1 MKPPLSYIPLLPIVI
16 GFIIGTAI
24 GDFSWPLYLA
34 ILPALLSAILL
45 WRGLSLW
52 GISIMAISIGWLNA
66 AVRMPAPIDQSQ
78 TANPTQYRA
87 IVNDITESE
96 NSRHLTVDIDGVG
109 LCRITTPSLFP
120 IIICGDS
127 IAFTTC
133 LEKPQ
138 NRHDLPL
145 EWDIET
151 YMHHK
156 GIVAIAYLQPEKI
169 SVIGHSNDL
178 YWKLRQLRDKVTS
191 IIGESNLS
199 DPTIAFYIAT
209 ITGDDSFLTDDSREQ
224 YSRSGLAHILALSGL
239 HVAIIATVIAALLFP
254 LHLMRQRKLRYIIT
268 IIILWIYAIVTG
280 LSPSVTRAV
289 VMTSLFLI
297 ALMIERRNSS
307 LNALCFAAL
316 VILLFSPLSLYS
328 IGFQLSFCAV
338 ASILIFANRMNP
350 ISPRH
355 KIAYHLT
362 SLITVSISAMIGTG
376 LISAYYFH
384 TFPVYFLLSNI
395 IVLLILP
402 FVLGGGILLT
412 LLLAFGIDAQWL
424 CIALDFGYGIISNTC
439 ELCNSLPG
447 ATIDNIYF
455 NPWLLIPYFA
465 TCATLL
471 AGLVYRKTILYFA
484 TATTAAI
491 TVLLFSLNREQYP
504 NKEFYFPR
512 DTYYT
517 NIIAREKSTL
527 YLFTTAHHS
536 ELPSVVDHIEN
547 RYRDF
552 IGTRQID
559 HITIVDSV
567 FDSNII
573 TRRGRN
579 IIVDGKHYVVIKEK
593 ADLRPIKAKP
603 DYALVC
609 RSFTGNIID
618 VYNTICPDTIILSYD
633 LHPRRSNRYYNECLL
648 DSIPVITR
656 RD

>member
-1 MKPPLSYIPLLPIVI
+1 MKPPLSYIPLLPIVV
-16 GFIIGTAI
+16 GFIIGIAI
-24 GDFSWPLYLA
+24 GDFAWPLYFA
-34 ILPALLSAILL
+34 ILPTLISAVLL

-52 GISIMAISIGWLNA
+52 GVSIMAIAIGWINA
-66 AVRMPAPIDQSQ
+66 AVQTPPPINPSLTVNPA
-78 TANPTQYRA
+78 QYRA
-87 IVNDITESE
+87 IVKDITESE

-120 IIICGDS
+120 VISCGDS
-127 IAFTTC
+127 IAFTTH

-145 EWDIET
+145 EWDMET
-151 YMHHK
+151 YMHRK
-156 GIVAIAYLQPEKI
+156 GIVATAYLQPEKI
-169 SVIGHSNDL
+169 AVIGYDCGF
-178 YWKLRQLRDKVTS
+178 YWKLRQLREE
-191 IIGESNLS
+191 IIALIGQSNLS
-199 DPTIAFYIAT
+199 DPTTAFFIAT

-239 HVAIIATVIAALLFP
+239 HVAIIATVIAIFLFP
-254 LHLMRQRKLRYIIT
+254 LHLMRQRKMRYIIT
-268 IIILWIYAIVTG
+268 ITILWIYAIVTG

-289 VMTSLFLI
+289 IMTSLFLL

-316 VILLFSPLSLYS
+316 VILLFSPMSLYS

-338 ASILIFANRMNP
+338 TSILVFANRINP

-355 KIAYHLT
+355 KIAFHFA

-412 LLLAFGIDAQWL
+412 LLLAIGVEAQWL
-424 CIALDFGYGIISNTC
+424 CIALDFGYSIISNTC
-439 ELCNSLPG
+439 QLCNSLPY
-447 ATIDNIYF
+447 ASIDNIYF
-455 NPWLLIPYFA
+455 KPWLLIPYFA
-465 TCATLL
+465 TCAALL
-471 AGLVYRKTILYFA
+471 ASLVYRKKLLYFA
-484 TATTAAI
+484 TATMAVI

-504 NKEFYFPR
+504 DKEIYFPR

-517 NIIAREKSTL
+517 NIIARDKATL
-527 YLFTTAHHS
+527 YLFSTAHHS
-536 ELPSVVDHIEN
+536 EMPAVVDHVEN

-552 IGTRQID
+552 IGSREID
-559 HITIVDSV
+559 HITIVDTV
-567 FDSNII
+567 FDSDII

-579 IIVDGKHYVVIKEK
+579 LIVDGKHYVIIKDK
-593 ADLRPIKAKP
+593 ADLRPIEAKP

-609 RSFTGNIID
+609 RGFTGDIVD
-618 VYNTICPDTIILSYD
+618 VYNTINPDTIILSYD
-633 LHPRRSNRYYNECLL
+633 LHPRRSSRYYNECRE
-648 DSIPVITR
+648 DSIAVITR

>member
-16 GFIIGTAI
+16 GFVIGTAI

-34 ILPALLSAILL
+34 ILPALLSAILF

-169 SVIGHSNDL
+169 SVNGHSNDL

-199 DPTIAFYIAT
+199 GPTIAFYIAT

-268 IIILWIYAIVTG
+268 II
-280 LSPSVTRAV
+280 
-289 VMTSLFLI
+289 
-297 ALMIERRNSS
+297 
-307 LNALCFAAL
+307 
-316 VILLFSPLSLYS
+316 
-328 IGFQLSFCAV
+328 FQPFKNII
-338 ASILIFANRMNP
+338 SIL
-350 ISPRH
+350 
-355 KIAYHLT
+355 
-362 SLITVSISAMIGTG
+362 
-376 LISAYYFH
+376 
-384 TFPVYFLLSNI
+384 TF
-395 IVLLILP
+395 
-402 FVLGGGILLT
+402 
-412 LLLAFGIDAQWL
+412 
-424 CIALDFGYGIISNTC
+424 
-439 ELCNSLPG
+439 
-447 ATIDNIYF
+447 
-455 NPWLLIPYFA
+455 
-465 TCATLL
+465 
-471 AGLVYRKTILYFA
+471 
-484 TATTAAI
+484 
-491 TVLLFSLNREQYP
+491 
-504 NKEFYFPR
+504 
-512 DTYYT
+512 
-517 NIIAREKSTL
+517 
-527 YLFTTAHHS
+527 
-536 ELPSVVDHIEN
+536 
-547 RYRDF
+547 
-552 IGTRQID
+552 
-559 HITIVDSV
+559 
-567 FDSNII
+567 
-573 TRRGRN
+573 
-579 IIVDGKHYVVIKEK
+579 
-593 ADLRPIKAKP
+593 
-603 DYALVC
+603 
-609 RSFTGNIID
+609 
-618 VYNTICPDTIILSYD
+618 
-633 LHPRRSNRYYNECLL
+633 
-648 DSIPVITR
+648 
-656 RD
+656 

>member
-1 MKPPLSYIPLLPIVI
+1 MAI
-16 GFIIGTAI
+16 AI
-24 GDFSWPLYLA
+24 GW
-34 ILPALLSAILL
+34 I
-45 WRGLSLW
+45 
-52 GISIMAISIGWLNA
+52 NA
-66 AVRMPAPIDQSQ
+66 AVQTPPPINPSLTVNPA
-78 TANPTQYRA
+78 QYRA
-87 IVNDITESE
+87 IVKDITESE

-120 IIICGDS
+120 VISCGDS
-127 IAFTTC
+127 IAFTTH

-145 EWDIET
+145 EWDMET
-151 YMHHK
+151 YMHRK
-156 GIVAIAYLQPEKI
+156 GIVATAYLQPEKI
-169 SVIGHSNDL
+169 AVIGYDCGF
-178 YWKLRQLRDKVTS
+178 YWKLRQLREE
-191 IIGESNLS
+191 IIALIGQSNLS
-199 DPTIAFYIAT
+199 DPTTAFFIAT
-209 ITGDDSFLTDDSREQ
+209 ITGDDSFLTDNSREQ

-239 HVAIIATVIAALLFP
+239 HVAIIATVIAIFLFP
-254 LHLMRQRKLRYIIT
+254 LHLMRQRKMRYIIT
-268 IIILWIYAIVTG
+268 ITILWIYAIVTG

-289 VMTSLFLI
+289 IMTSLFLL

-307 LNALCFAAL
+307 LNTLCFAAL
-316 VILLFSPLSLYS
+316 VILLFSPMSLYS

-338 ASILIFANRMNP
+338 TSILVFANRINP

-355 KIAYHLT
+355 KIAFHFA

-412 LLLAFGIDAQWL
+412 LLLAIGVEAQWL
-424 CIALDFGYGIISNTC
+424 CIALDFGYSIISNTC
-439 ELCNSLPG
+439 QLCNSLPY
-447 ATIDNIYF
+447 ASIDNIYF
-455 NPWLLIPYFA
+455 KPWLLIPYFA
-465 TCATLL
+465 TCAALL
-471 AGLVYRKTILYFA
+471 ASLVYRKKLLYFA
-484 TATTAAI
+484 TATMAVI

-504 NKEFYFPR
+504 DKEIYFPR

-517 NIIAREKSTL
+517 NIIARDKATL

-536 ELPSVVDHIEN
+536 ELPAVVDHVEN

-552 IGTRQID
+552 IGSREID
-559 HITIVDSV
+559 HITIVDTV
-567 FDSNII
+567 FDSDII

-579 IIVDGKHYVVIKEK
+579 LIVDGKHYVIIKDK
-593 ADLRPIKAKP
+593 ADLRPIEAKP

-609 RSFTGNIID
+609 RGFTGDIVD
-618 VYNTICPDTIILSYD
+618 VYNTINPDTIILSYD
-633 LHPRRSNRYYNECLL
+633 LHPRRSSRYYNECRE
-648 DSIPVITR
+648 DSIAVITH

>member
-1 MKPPLSYIPLLPIVI
+1 MKPPLSYIPLLPIVV
-16 GFIIGTAI
+16 GFIIGIAI
-24 GDFSWPLYLA
+24 GDFAWPLYFA
-34 ILPALLSAILL
+34 ILPALISAILL

-52 GISIMAISIGWLNA
+52 GVSIMAIAIGWINA
-66 AVRMPAPIDQSQ
+66 AVQTPPPINPSLTVNPA
-78 TANPTQYRA
+78 QYRA
-87 IVNDITESE
+87 IVKDITESE

-120 IIICGDS
+120 VISCGDS
-127 IAFTTC
+127 IAFTTH

-145 EWDIET
+145 EWDMET
-151 YMHHK
+151 YMHRK
-156 GIVAIAYLQPEKI
+156 GIVATAYLQPEKI
-169 SVIGHSNDL
+169 AVIGYDCGF
-178 YWKLRQLRDKVTS
+178 YWKLRQLREE
-191 IIGESNLS
+191 IIALIGQSNLS
-199 DPTIAFYIAT
+199 DPTTAFFIAT
-209 ITGDDSFLTDDSREQ
+209 ITGDDSFLTDNSREQ

-239 HVAIIATVIAALLFP
+239 HVAIIATVIAIFLFP
-254 LHLMRQRKLRYIIT
+254 LHLMRQRKMRYIIT
-268 IIILWIYAIVTG
+268 ITILWIYAIVTG

-289 VMTSLFLI
+289 IMTSLFLL

-307 LNALCFAAL
+307 LNTLCFAAL
-316 VILLFSPLSLYS
+316 VILLFSPMSLYS

-338 ASILIFANRMNP
+338 TSILVFANRINP

-355 KIAYHLT
+355 KIAFHFA

-412 LLLAFGIDAQWL
+412 LLLAIGVEAQWL
-424 CIALDFGYGIISNTC
+424 CIALDFGYSIISNTC
-439 ELCNSLPG
+439 QLCNSLPY
-447 ATIDNIYF
+447 ASIDNIYF
-455 NPWLLIPYFA
+455 KPWLLIPYFA
-465 TCATLL
+465 TCAALL
-471 AGLVYRKTILYFA
+471 ASLVYRKKLLYFA
-484 TATTAAI
+484 TATMAVI

-504 NKEFYFPR
+504 DKEIYFPR

-517 NIIAREKSTL
+517 NIIARDKATL

-536 ELPSVVDHIEN
+536 ELPAVVDHVEN

-552 IGTRQID
+552 IGSREID
-559 HITIVDSV
+559 HITIVDTV
-567 FDSNII
+567 FDSDII

-579 IIVDGKHYVVIKEK
+579 LIVDGKHYVIIKDK
-593 ADLRPIKAKP
+593 ADLRPIEAKP

-609 RSFTGNIID
+609 RGFTGDIVD
-618 VYNTICPDTIILSYD
+618 VYNTINPDTIILSYD
-633 LHPRRSNRYYNECLL
+633 LHPRRSSRYYNECRE
-648 DSIPVITR
+648 DSIAVITH

>member
-1 MKPPLSYIPLLPIVI
+1 MKPPLSYIPLLPIVV
-16 GFIIGTAI
+16 GFIIGIAI
-24 GDFSWPLYLA
+24 GDFAWPLYFA
-34 ILPALLSAILL
+34 ILPALISAILL

-52 GISIMAISIGWLNA
+52 GVSIMAIAIGWINA
-66 AVRMPAPIDQSQ
+66 AVQTPPPINPSLTVNPA
-78 TANPTQYRA
+78 QYRA
-87 IVNDITESE
+87 IVKDITESE

-120 IIICGDS
+120 VISCGDS
-127 IAFTTC
+127 IAFTTH

-145 EWDIET
+145 EWDMET
-151 YMHHK
+151 YMHRK
-156 GIVAIAYLQPEKI
+156 GIVATAYLQPEKI
-169 SVIGHSNDL
+169 AVIGYDCGF
-178 YWKLRQLRDKVTS
+178 YWKLRQLREE
-191 IIGESNLS
+191 IIALIGQSNLS
-199 DPTIAFYIAT
+199 DPTTAFFIAT

-239 HVAIIATVIAALLFP
+239 HVAIIATVIAIFLFP
-254 LHLMRQRKLRYIIT
+254 LHLMRQRKMRYIIT
-268 IIILWIYAIVTG
+268 ITILWIYAIVTG

-289 VMTSLFLI
+289 IMTSLFLL

-316 VILLFSPLSLYS
+316 VILLFSPMSLYS

-338 ASILIFANRMNP
+338 TSILVFANRINP

-355 KIAYHLT
+355 KIAFHFA

-376 LISAYYFH
+376 LISTYYFH

-412 LLLAFGIDAQWL
+412 LLLAIGVEAQWL
-424 CIALDFGYGIISNTC
+424 CIALDFGYSIISNTC
-439 ELCNSLPG
+439 QLCNSLPY
-447 ATIDNIYF
+447 ASIDNIYF
-455 NPWLLIPYFA
+455 KPWLLIPYFA
-465 TCATLL
+465 TCAALL
-471 AGLVYRKTILYFA
+471 ASLVYRKKLLYFA
-484 TATTAAI
+484 TATMAVI

-504 NKEFYFPR
+504 DKEIYFPR

-517 NIIAREKSTL
+517 NIIARDKATL

-536 ELPSVVDHIEN
+536 ELPAVVDHVEN

-552 IGTRQID
+552 IGSREID
-559 HITIVDSV
+559 HITMVDSF
-567 FDSNII
+567 FDSDII

-579 IIVDGKHYVVIKEK
+579 LIVDGKYYVIIKDK
-593 ADLRPIKAKP
+593 ADLRPIEAKP

-609 RSFTGNIID
+609 RGFTGDIID
-618 VYNTICPDTIILSYD
+618 VYNTISPDTIILSYD
-633 LHPRRSNRYYNECLL
+633 LHPRRSSRYYNECRE